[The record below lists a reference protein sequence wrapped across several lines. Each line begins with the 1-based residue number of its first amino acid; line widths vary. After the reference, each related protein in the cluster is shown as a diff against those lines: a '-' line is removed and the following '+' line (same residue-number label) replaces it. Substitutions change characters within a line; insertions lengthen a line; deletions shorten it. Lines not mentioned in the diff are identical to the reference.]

1 MTGPIL
7 DEWIPITT
15 HELFYLLSLAET
27 PENDESRTRLGMAE
41 RAENVDMLL
50 AGAATL
56 AVRGLANL
64 SDDPP
69 EPVDQAAVLAW
80 LLSTAHTWVEVG
92 VTVGDIADAL
102 LTVTNDE
109 VAAVLVPAK
118 LGIFRFVI
126 VDPGIGVAGA
136 AKAFVESVFDNNPQ
150 VAVSVRRIS
159 AAGERSAGAS
169 LSRGLWR
176 MVTTLPEM
184 QVGLEPVP
192 RACTRAEV
200 FSELANVIG

>member
-1 MTGPIL
+1 M
-7 DEWIPITT
+7 
-15 HELFYLLSLAET
+15 
-27 PENDESRTRLGMAE
+27 
-41 RAENVDMLL
+41 
-50 AGAATL
+50 
-56 AVRGLANL
+56 
-64 SDDPP
+64 
-69 EPVDQAAVLAW
+69 LAW

-136 AKAFVESVFDNNPQ
+136 AKAFVERVFDNNPQ
-150 VAVSVRRIS
+150 VAVSVRRDHGGGRAIR
-159 AAGERSAGAS
+159 RSITVTRS
-169 LSRGLWR
+169 LANGHDLARD
-176 MVTTLPEM
+176 

>member
-69 EPVDQAAVLAW
+69 EPVDQAAVLAGR
-80 LLSTAHTWVEVG
+80 L
-92 VTVGDIADAL
+92 
-102 LTVTNDE
+102 
-109 VAAVLVPAK
+109 
-118 LGIFRFVI
+118 
-126 VDPGIGVAGA
+126 
-136 AKAFVESVFDNNPQ
+136 
-150 VAVSVRRIS
+150 
-159 AAGERSAGAS
+159 
-169 LSRGLWR
+169 
-176 MVTTLPEM
+176 
-184 QVGLEPVP
+184 
-192 RACTRAEV
+192 
-200 FSELANVIG
+200 

>member
-150 VAVSVRRIS
+150 VA
-159 AAGERSAGAS
+159 GERSAGAS